1 MMAVVDNYTMNG
13 TTTPVIVCLA
23 HLGWDFVWQRPQQI
37 LSRLTSHYPV
47 LYINEPFHL
56 PPGTTEPQMVQVA
69 AEGGVSAWQ
78 LGMPDERDLLEQ
90 WRDVYGAMVRT
101 LLLAEGF
108 VQEGAGGGG
117 LQPLRPLIL
126 WFYTPTPYYLGEL
139 IPADLVVYDVMDE
152 LASFQGA
159 SADMRAR
166 EAAVMKTADIVF
178 TGGRSLY
185 ESRRDRHHH
194 IHLFPS
200 GVDVAHFA
208 SAADAATRPSELLA
222 DIRGPRL
229 GYIGVIDERIDLPLL
244 ARLADDHPG
253 WSLIM
258 VGPTAKIE
266 ASALPRRR
274 NIHYLGQQEYAALPA
289 LLKGFDVCLM
299 PFALNEATRHISPTK
314 TLEYMA
320 AQKPI
325 VSTSVP
331 DVVASWND
339 VVWIA
344 DGPDAFA
351 QAIDEAL
358 YEPEVACRR
367 RQARAEA
374 HLRRSSWDGITASM
388 QALIATELERKQ
400 KGLKVGEQT
409 LLVGGEPTTSH

>member
-1 MMAVVDNYTMNG
+1 MKAPVDDYTMNDLRP
-13 TTTPVIVCLA
+13 TPVIVCLA

-37 LSRLTSHYPV
+37 LSRLARHYPV
-47 LYINEPFHL
+47 LYINEPVHL
-56 PPGTTEPQMVQVA
+56 PQGTTAPQLVQVA
-69 AEGGVSAWQ
+69 AGDGVSAWQ
-78 LGMPDERDLLEQ
+78 PGMPDERAVLEQ
-90 WRDVYGAMVRT
+90 WRDIYGAMVRT

-108 VQEGAGGGG
+108 VQESADGSG

-126 WFYTPTPYYLGEL
+126 WFYTPTPYYLLEL

-159 SADMRAR
+159 SADLQQR
-166 EAAVMKTADIVF
+166 EAAVLQAADLVF

-185 ESRRDRHHH
+185 ESRRDCHPHV
-194 IHLFPS
+194 HLFPS
-200 GVDVAHFA
+200 GVDIAHFA
-208 SAADAATRPSELLA
+208 GAAAATTPPSELLA
-222 DIRGPRL
+222 GIRGPRL
-229 GYIGVIDERIDLPLL
+229 GYVGVIDERIDLPLL
-244 ARLADDHPG
+244 ARLADTLPE

-258 VGPTAKIE
+258 VGPIAKIE
-266 ASALPRRR
+266 ESALPRRP
-274 NIHYLGQQEYAALPA
+274 NIYYLGKQAYAALPS

-320 AQKPI
+320 AQRPI

-331 DVVASWND
+331 NVVASWGD

-351 QAIDEAL
+351 QAIDAAMR
-358 YEPEVACRR
+358 EPEEACRQ

-374 HLRRSSWDGITASM
+374 HLCRSSWDGIAASM
-388 QALIATELERKQ
+388 QALIAIELE
-400 KGLKVGEQT
+400 GMECADDDN
-409 LLVGGEPTTSH
+409 

>member
-1 MMAVVDNYTMNG
+1 MKAVVDDDTMNG
-13 TTTPVIVCLA
+13 QTTPVIVCLA

-37 LSRLTSHYPV
+37 LSRLAHHYPV

-56 PPGTTEPQMVQVA
+56 PPGTTAPQMVQVA
-69 AEGGVSAWQ
+69 AEDGVSAWQ
-78 LGMPDERDLLEQ
+78 PGMPDERDLLEQ

-101 LLLAEGF
+101 LLLAEGLA
-108 VQEGAGGGG
+108 QEVGGPGTA
-117 LQPLRPLIL
+117 LQAIRPLIL

-152 LASFQGA
+152 LASFHGA
-159 SADMRAR
+159 GADMRER
-166 EAAVMKTADIVF
+166 EATVMKKAGIVF

-208 SAADAATRPSELLA
+208 SATDAATRPSELLA

-331 DVVASWND
+331 DVVASWSD

-344 DGPDAFA
+344 DGPHDFA
-351 QAIDEAL
+351 RAIDEAL
-358 YEPEVACRR
+358 HEPEAACRR
-367 RQARAEA
+367 RRARAEV
-374 HLRRSSWDGITASM
+374 HLCRSSWDGIAASM
-388 QALIATELERKQ
+388 RALIAAELEHRQ
-400 KGLKVGEQT
+400 KRLKVG
-409 LLVGGEPTTSH
+409 G